1 MAGLMLMAADVAV
14 DARVTSPHRQRRV
27 DAARA
32 RRRGAVLCLGLV
44 AAVTGL
50 PAVAVEASW
59 SAFGNVGY
67 AQTNRDY
74 RWQRWIDDGGSV
86 LRDTAFGAQ
95 LDLSLNPQWSAT
107 VQAKLAPAL
116 DHDTRWAATL
126 AWAFVAWRPDN
137 DWLLRAGRLRV
148 PLYLLSERQDVGTT
162 FDSLRLP
169 NDMYWITPTTDFTG
183 LYLTRSATVVGR
195 ELTLDAYSG
204 YADTWYRQWL
214 KDGVPG
220 VLPAGARFPSVHVR
234 ATGLVAT
241 VRGPDITWRL
251 GLHGTRT
258 NWGDGSQ
265 TPVRFPR
272 VELAPGLGYYQVDD
286 TIPGPGVPK
295 VSRVHNLIGTLGV
308 DWQGAEGWRVTA
320 EAARVRQL
328 DTDIGADAVSAYVT
342 VARRL
347 GRFTPYATVSSQR
360 SSARQRDWVEKLN
373 TSDLPGFL
381 PGADV
386 LNASQAATAQSIP
399 FYDQWSAGAGLSVEL
414 APNLKLKAEW
424 MHTRIG
430 AASVMANPAPGTETP
445 RRTSLDTRSVV
456 LSFDF

>member
-1 MAGLMLMAADVAV
+1 MAGLMSMTVDFQV
-14 DARVTSPHRQRRV
+14 DARTRAPDRLRRI
-27 DAARA
+27 D
-32 RRRGAVLCLGLV
+32 GASVRHAGATLCLGAV
-44 AAVTGL
+44 AALCSL
-50 PAVAVEASW
+50 PAAAVEASW
-59 SAFGNVGY
+59 SAFGTVGY
-67 AQTNRDY
+67 AETNRDY
-74 RWQRWIDDGGSV
+74 RWQRWIDDNGSFQ
-86 LRDTAFGAQ
+86 RDTVFGAQ
-95 LDLSLNPQWSAT
+95 LDLSLAPQWSAT

-116 DHDTRWAATL
+116 NHDSRWAATL
-126 AWAFVAWRPDN
+126 AWGFVAWRPGN
-137 DWLLRAGRLRV
+137 DWLVRAGRLRV

-183 LYLTRSATVVGR
+183 LYLTRSATVAGR

-214 KDGVPG
+214 KDGVSG
-220 VLPAGARFPSVHVR
+220 LLTAGARFPSVHVR

-241 VRGPDITWRL
+241 VREPDTTWRL

-258 NWGDGSQ
+258 NWGDGSP
-265 TPVRFPR
+265 TPVSFPR

-295 VSRVHNLIGTLGV
+295 VSVVHNLIGTVGM
-308 DWQGAEGWRVTA
+308 DWQGAEGWRVTV

-328 DTDIGADAVSAYVT
+328 DTDIGADAVSGYVT
-342 VARRL
+342 VARRM
-347 GRFTPYATVSSQR
+347 GRFTPYATVSSLR
-360 SSARQRDWVEKLN
+360 SSARQRDWVARLN
-373 TSDLPGFL
+373 ASSLPSFL

-399 FYDQWSAGAGLSVEL
+399 LYDQWSAGAGVSVEL

-430 AASVMANPAPGTETP
+430 AGSVMADPAPGTDTP
-445 RRTSLDTRSVV
+445 HRTTLDTRSVV